1 MTDNVFPWSITDN
14 YTSRNRV
21 TRPPHVHTWRVFVP
35 RSRYAIW
42 MRPKGFSCLVPR
54 SRSPFLVL
62 VPRSGPSFPRSSFL
76 VHRFITPSPPSGK
89 EASHTLG
96 IIYTII
102 SNALVRG
109 MPVLKTRN
117 SFNLI
122 STGRGGTKN
131 PRKIIYHAQGTILG
145 LPGTGVLPVLRAFR
159 NSVTP
164 KKFLQVRWDASPNPH
179 NYTRGTRLRV
189 CPAVLNQTVLR
200 SIRTWVPT

>member
-1 MTDNVFPWSITDN
+1 M
-14 YTSRNRV
+14 
-21 TRPPHVHTWRVFVP
+21 P
-35 RSRYAIW
+35 RSQ
-42 MRPKGFSCLVPR
+42 V
-54 SRSPFLVL
+54 
-62 VPRSGPSFPRSSFL
+62 SFPVPCPRPAFRSFVSSFL

-102 SNALVRG
+102 FNTLVRG

-122 STGRGGTKN
+122 STERGGRKN
-131 PRKIIYHAQGTILG
+131 PLKIIYHAQGTVLG

-159 NSVTP
+159 ISVTP

-179 NYTRGTRLRV
+179 YYTRGTRLRV
-189 CPAVLNQTVLR
+189 CPAVLGQPVFR